1 MKRNVVVVG
10 VVLFALWPAVHRGLV
25 YAFDMNPWKL
35 GGWAMYAR
43 PHFPPQIRLLRIR
56 AGEEIP
62 LTDLTPLEQ
71 ALAGDFVESRY
82 SIGRLASPEELAQ
95 QVLARVPRGEADALV
110 VEVRSPYFDVG
121 SARVEERVERREFR
135 R

>member
-1 MKRNVVVVG
+1 MKRRVVVAG

-25 YAFDMNPWKL
+25 AAFEMNPWKL

-43 PHFPPQIRLLRIR
+43 PHFPAEIRLLRIR

-62 LTDLTPLEQ
+62 VTDLTPLEH
-71 ALAGDFVESRY
+71 ALAGDFVERRY
-82 SIGRLASPEELAQ
+82 SIGRLASPERLARE
-95 QVLARVPRGEADALV
+95 VLARAPRAEAEAIV
-110 VEVRSPYFDVG
+110 VEIRSPYFEVG
-121 SARVEERVERREFR
+121 SARVQERVERREYR